1 MKNQKKILLW
11 GGRSKA
17 RITYQ
22 MLMEK
27 EDVETVSI
35 FENTSPKIE
44 FDFNGQHL
52 KNIQDLKSNLY
63 VIF

>member
-1 MKNQKKILLW
+1 MKKQKNILLW

-27 EDVETVSI
+27 EEVETVTI
-35 FENTSPKIE
+35 FENTCPKIE
-44 FDFNGQHL
+44 FDF
-52 KNIQDLKSNLY
+52 KTS
-63 VIF
+63 